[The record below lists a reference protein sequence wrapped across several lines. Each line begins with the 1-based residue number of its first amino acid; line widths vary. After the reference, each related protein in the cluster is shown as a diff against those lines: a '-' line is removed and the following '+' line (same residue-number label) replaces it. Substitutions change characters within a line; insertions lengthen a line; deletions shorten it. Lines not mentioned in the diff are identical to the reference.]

1 MSTSEFS
8 TIITKTLIFKQLN
21 PPTTIYHKI
30 FNMYITKFKFPGPSN
45 TNMERLQEVIRYDN
59 IGNIV
64 FNKWFYKRPPKSY
77 LLRHNNK

>member
-21 PPTTIYHKI
+21 PPITIYHKI

-64 FNKWFYKRPPKSY
+64 FNKCCRSRFHYTCESFRI
-77 LLRHNNK
+77 